1 MYGGRIMKSVKIL
14 LLTGL
19 VFALGA
25 CKPVAEPTIYSKEK
39 IPIAYSLEGSGDKA
53 VVFVHGWSCDR
64 SYWDLQVPY
73 FAENYTVVAV
83 DLPGHGESRYNRE
96 EWSMEAFG
104 EDVAAVVEGLDL
116 RNVVLVGHSM
126 GGSVILTAAKNL
138 GNRVVGLV
146 GVDTFQDFE
155 SAIPEEDELDAFI
168 QPFQDNFVE
177 ATRNFVRNM
186 FYPTADSLLVA
197 QIANDMS
204 AAPLEVALGSFKGLF
219 AFNPIPVLEQIAVP
233 IYGINSDMYPV
244 NVEAGKRHTI
254 AFEILFMEGCGH
266 FLHQEDPETF
276 NRMLEEILEEIFA
289 D

>member
-1 MYGGRIMKSVKIL
+1 MKSIGI
-14 LLTGL
+14 TGL
-19 VFALGA
+19 FGLILVFGFNA
-25 CKPVAEPTIYSKEK
+25 CKNVAAPTIYSKENT
-39 IPIAYSLEGSGDKA
+39 PIEYTIEGAGEKT

-83 DLPGHGESRYNRE
+83 DLPGHGESSYNRE
-96 EWSMEAFG
+96 EWNMEAFG

-126 GGSVILTAAKNL
+126 GGAVILTAASNL
-138 GNRVVGLV
+138 GNRVTALV
-146 GVDTFQDFE
+146 GVDTFQDLE

-177 ATRNFVRNM
+177 TTRNFVRSM
-186 FYPTADSLLVA
+186 FYPTADSLLVE

-204 AAPLEVALGSFKGLF
+204 AAPQEVALGSFNGLF

-254 AFEILFMEGCGH
+254 AFEIQIMEGRGH

-276 NRMLEEILEEIFA
+276 NRMLEDILEEIF
-289 D
+289 